1 MLEQRIH
8 TTRVQC
14 TALLGGRPRAR
25 ILLEAATES
34 EAAKNFERGLAKI
47 CRTPHRRRSS
57 YFRQF
62 RTEPNPVKVFLLSD
76 EHIK

>member
-1 MLEQRIH
+1 
-8 TTRVQC
+8 VQC
-14 TALLGGRPRAR
+14 TAVLGGPRAR

-34 EAAKNFERGLAKI
+34 EAAKNFERGLAKV
-47 CRTPHRRRSS
+47 CRTPHPRRSS
-57 YFRQF
+57 YSRLF